1 MTFNLRIERVFARE
15 VLDSR
20 GNPTVEAEI
29 KTASSF
35 ARAIAPSGAS
45 TGIHEAHEL
54 RDGGKRFGG
63 KGVLNAVSN
72 VNNII
77 APALVGENASEQR
90 KLDSKMISLDGSENK
105 SVLGANATV
114 AVSMALMKA
123 AAYAKKQQ
131 VYQYLGGNLLPVPM
145 LNILNGGKHAGNS
158 LAIQEFMI
166 IPKWPKDFRSAMEM
180 ACNVYHALG
189 RRLAKKYGA
198 SAKNVGDEG
207 GFAPNFSNCFDAME
221 EISLAIE
228 EAGYGKEILL
238 GIDAA
243 ASSFYEGKGGKYSI
257 DGKKLDAGQLLD
269 YYGEMIKKYGILSIE
284 DPFYEDDFESF
295 ASMTSKF
302 GSKVQIVGDDLLV
315 TNPAR
320 LKTAIEKK
328 AVNALLLKINQIGT
342 VSESLEV
349 AEMCRK
355 NRIRI
360 VVSHR
365 SGESEDNFIADF
377 AVGINAGQIKTGAP
391 ARGERTSKY
400 NQLLRIEEDHKVS
413 MARVF

>member
-1 MTFNLRIERVFARE
+1 MQIERIFARE

-20 GNPTVEAEI
+20 GNPTVEAEV

-45 TGIHEAHEL
+45 TGKHEAHEL

-63 KGVLNAVSN
+63 RGVSNAVSN
-72 VNNII
+72 VNKII
-77 APALVGENASEQR
+77 APALAGESVLEQK
-90 KLDSKMISLDGSENK
+90 KLDERMISLDGTPNK
-105 SVLGANATV
+105 SNLGANATV

-131 VYQYLGGNLLPVPM
+131 VYQYLGGNLLPIPM
-145 LNILNGGKHAGNS
+145 LNIVNGGKHAGNA

-166 IPKWPKDFRSAMEM
+166 IPKWPKDFRSALQMSSE
-180 ACNVYHALG
+180 VYHALG
-189 RRLAKKYGA
+189 KRLVKKYGT

-207 GFAPNFSNCFDAME
+207 GFAPNLSSCFDAME
-221 EISLAIE
+221 EITLAID
-228 EAGYGKEILL
+228 EAGYSKEIKL
-238 GIDAA
+238 GMDAA
-243 ASSFYEGKGGKYSI
+243 ASSFYDEKKNEYAI
-257 DGKKLDAGQLLD
+257 DGKSLDSGELLD
-269 YYGEMIKKYGILSIE
+269 YYSEMCKKYGILSIE
-284 DPFYEDDFESF
+284 DPFQEEDFESF
-295 ASMTSKF
+295 SQITRKLGAN
-302 GSKVQIVGDDLLV
+302 VQIVGDDLLV
-315 TNPAR
+315 TNPER
-320 LKTAIEKK
+320 LATAIKK
-328 AVNALLLKINQIGT
+328 RSVNALLLKINQIGT

-355 NRIRI
+355 NGIRI

-365 SGESEDNFIADF
+365 SGESEDAFIADF

-391 ARGERTSKY
+391 ARGERTCKY
-400 NQLLRIEEDHKVS
+400 NQLLRIEEDAKVS